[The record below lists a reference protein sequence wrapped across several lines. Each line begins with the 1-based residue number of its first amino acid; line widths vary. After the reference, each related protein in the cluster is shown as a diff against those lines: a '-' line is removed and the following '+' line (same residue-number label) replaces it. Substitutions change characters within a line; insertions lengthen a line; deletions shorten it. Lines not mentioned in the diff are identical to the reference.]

1 MLDKSAIILA
11 GGNAARF
18 GEDKGTVMLGN
29 KPLIRHVYDNI
40 QDIVD
45 EVIVVTKNQLR
56 ADQYAKLLP
65 EKVNFIIDSE
75 ETQGPLIGA
84 LTGFKEA
91 QGKYSILLPFDA
103 PFVSKEVAMLLF
115 DLCVGKAATVP
126 RNPDNEI
133 EPLCAVYQ
141 TMRALETARQLTAEG
156 VLDMHS
162 LVENLRGVRFISTMV
177 IEQIDPELRSF
188 FNVNTPLD
196 LKRAVVMLQGP
207 KKHQIKHKAKKNR

>member
-1 MLDKSAIILA
+1 MDRSAIILS
-11 GGNAARF
+11 GGNSTRF
-18 GEDKGTVMLGN
+18 GEDKGTVLLGD
-29 KPLIRHVYDNI
+29 KPLIRHAFDNI
-40 QDIVD
+40 KNIVD
-45 EVIVVTKNQLR
+45 EVIIVTKNKER
-56 ADQYAKLLP
+56 ADSYAKLLP
-65 EKVNFIIDSE
+65 EDAKFIIDSQ

-84 LTGFKEA
+84 LTGFEAA

-103 PFVSKEVAMLLF
+103 PFVSEELAMLLF
-115 DLCVGKAATVP
+115 DLCIGKTATVP

-141 TMRALETARQLTAEG
+141 TKAAQDMASKLVNEC

-162 LVENLRGVRFISTMV
+162 LVENLRGVRYISTMV

-196 LKRAVVMLQGP
+196 LKRAAVMLQGP
-207 KKHQIKHKAKKNR
+207 RKHLIKHKVKKNR